1 MIFSTASS
9 LHCVLTMKML
19 PSHIWNNSPHKK
31 GESQVFALLS
41 AINLSNFCVA
51 LHTQNIHG
59 GKKQAWH
66 ELDFLVLTERAILGI
81 EVKAA
86 RAACVDGVW
95 FFYNKDGSIVY
106 KKYKSPLVQASDALE
121 QFRAGWLRTRF
132 GDRFRKIPFV
142 KTAILTTSLL
152 KIGRPC

>member
-1 MIFSTASS
+1 
-9 LHCVLTMKML
+9 MKML

-66 ELDFLVLTERAILGI
+66 ELDFLVLTERAILGV

-86 RAACVDGVW
+86 RAVCVDGVW
-95 FFYNKDGSIVY
+95 FFYNKDILQGQNPNTLVGKMINVLYTIQKDTYKGNTSIT
-106 KKYKSPLVQASDALE
+106 LVIRD
-121 QFRAGWLRTRF
+121 
-132 GDRFRKIPFV
+132 
-142 KTAILTTSLL
+142 LTEA
-152 KIGRPC
+152 